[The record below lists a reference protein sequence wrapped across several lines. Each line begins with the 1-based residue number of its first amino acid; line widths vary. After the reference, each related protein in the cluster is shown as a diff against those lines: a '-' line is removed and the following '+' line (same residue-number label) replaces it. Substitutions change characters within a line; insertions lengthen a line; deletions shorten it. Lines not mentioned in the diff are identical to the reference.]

1 MKYMNEEIIIE
12 EEVERPKGYIPET
25 TKAYMKAIGKIPLLT
40 MDEEARLTTLCAQG
54 DLIARQKLIE
64 SNLRLVVS
72 IAKKYLAN
80 SKLPFI
86 DLIQEGNIGLIKAA
100 EKFDPSLGYRFSTY
114 ATWWIKQSIRKAIV
128 DYSRPV
134 RLPAN
139 VISKLSKLNQAS
151 RELFQELHR
160 EPTTAE
166 LAARLQIKEEE
177 VKSLQS
183 IVKDPISMETALN
196 DEEDATIGDL
206 VADED
211 EGHFEDEVHQN
222 EVSTKVL
229 QVLQTLSEREAE
241 VLKLRYGIGNA
252 RAKTLEE
259 VGEVFGVSKERV
271 RQIEANALKKLR
283 NPVRA
288 NMLRDCLEV

>member
-1 MKYMNEEIIIE
+1 MNEEIMIE
-12 EEVERPKGYIPET
+12 EEVELPKGYVPET

-40 MDEEARLTTLCAQG
+40 ADEEARLTALNAQG
-54 DLIARQKLIE
+54 DPIAREKLIE

-72 IAKKYLAN
+72 IAKSYLAN
-80 SKLPFI
+80 SKMPFI

-100 EKFDPSLGYRFSTY
+100 EKFDPTLGYKFSTY
-114 ATWWIKQSIRKAIV
+114 ATWWIKQSIRKAII
-128 DYSRPV
+128 DNSRAV

-139 VISKLSKLNQAS
+139 VISQLSKLNAAS
-151 RELFQELHR
+151 RELFQELR
-160 EPTTAE
+160 RDPTVKE
-166 LAARLQIKEEE
+166 LATRLQMEEE
-177 VKSLQS
+177 VVRKLQL
-183 IVKDPISMETALN
+183 IVKDPVSMETALN
-196 DEEDATIGDL
+196 DEEDATLGDL
-206 VADED
+206 VADDD
-211 EGHFEDEVHQN
+211 EGHFEEDIHQEEVVN
-222 EVSTKVL
+222 KVT
-229 QVLQTLSEREAE
+229 QVLKTLSEREAE

-259 VGEVFGVSKERV
+259 VGEVFGVSKERI